1 MPPPVKV
8 RRKKKVGRPAFKR
21 KDIPQIFFTYY
32 NAYKYGFWNKQDL
45 AYFVGVSR
53 PTLDRYFK
61 AIKAKPPVVTKAENK
76 KLQLQYN
83 VGDSLEEKLDFYYKL
98 KEMHEGQVKRST
110 GDYGVATRI
119 RFQLRMENL
128 VLERNRTENSTN
140 IQIEYNPTTKDSD

>member
-1 MPPPVKV
+1 MPPPAKV

-32 NAYKYGFWNKQDL
+32 DAYKYGFWNKQDL

-61 AIKAKPPVVTKAENK
+61 TIEAKPPVVTKAENK
-76 KLQLQYN
+76 KLQLQYR
-83 VGDSLEEKLDFYYKL
+83 VGDSLKEKLDFYYKL

-119 RFQLRMENL
+119 RFQLEMGRFIW
-128 VLERNRTENSTN
+128 ERNRAEMDA
-140 IQIEYNPTTKDSD
+140 EVDEE

>member
-32 NAYKYGFWNKQDL
+32 DAYKYGFWNKQDL

-61 AIKAKPPVVTKAENK
+61 TIEAKPPVVTKAENK
-76 KLQLQYN
+76 KLQLQYR

-119 RFQLRMENL
+119 RFQLEMERL
-128 VLERNRTENSTN
+128 IWERNRAEMDA
-140 IQIEYNPTTKDSD
+140 EVDEE

>member
-32 NAYKYGFWNKQDL
+32 DAYKYGFWNKQDL

-61 AIKAKPPVVTKAENK
+61 TIEAKPPVVTKAENK
-76 KLQLQYN
+76 KLQLQYR

-119 RFQLRMENL
+119 RFKLEMERL
-128 VLERNRTENSTN
+128 IWERNRAEMD
-140 IQIEYNPTTKDSD
+140 EEVDEE

>member
-32 NAYKYGFWNKQDL
+32 DAYKYGFWNKQDL

-61 AIKAKPPVVTKAENK
+61 TIEAKPPVVTKAENK
-76 KLQLQYN
+76 KLQLQYR
-83 VGDSLEEKLDFYYKL
+83 VGDALEEKLDFYYKL

-119 RFQLRMENL
+119 RFQLEMERL
-128 VLERNRTENSTN
+128 IWERNRAEMDAEVN
-140 IQIEYNPTTKDSD
+140 EE

>member
-1 MPPPVKV
+1 MPSPVKV

-32 NAYKYGFWNKQDL
+32 DAYKYGFWNKQDL

-61 AIKAKPPVVTKAENK
+61 TIEAKPPVVTKAENK
-76 KLQLQYN
+76 KLQLQYR

-119 RFQLRMENL
+119 RFQLEMERL
-128 VLERNRTENSTN
+128 IWERNRAEMDA
-140 IQIEYNPTTKDSD
+140 EVDEE

>member
-1 MPPPVKV
+1 MPPPVKI

-32 NAYKYGFWNKQDL
+32 DAYKYGFWNKQDL

-61 AIKAKPPVVTKAENK
+61 TIEAKPPVVTKAENK
-76 KLQLQYN
+76 KLQLQYR
-83 VGDSLEEKLDFYYKL
+83 VGDSLEEKLAFYYKL
-98 KEMHEGQVKRST
+98 KEMHEGTVKRST

-119 RFQLRMENL
+119 RFKLEMERL
-128 VLERNRTENSTN
+128 IWERNRAEMDA
-140 IQIEYNPTTKDSD
+140 EVDEE

>member
-32 NAYKYGFWNKQDL
+32 DAYKYGFWNKQDL

-119 RFQLRMENL
+119 RFQLEMERL
-128 VLERNRTENSTN
+128 IWERNKAEMDTEAD
-140 IQIEYNPTTKDSD
+140 EE

>member
-1 MPPPVKV
+1 MPPPAKV

-32 NAYKYGFWNKQDL
+32 DAYKYGFWNKQDL

-61 AIKAKPPVVTKAENK
+61 TIEAKPPVVTKAENK
-76 KLQLQYN
+76 KLQLQYR

-119 RFQLRMENL
+119 RFQLEMERL
-128 VLERNRTENSTN
+128 IWERNRAEMDAEIN
-140 IQIEYNPTTKDSD
+140 EE

>member
-32 NAYKYGFWNKQDL
+32 DAYKYGFWNKQDL

-61 AIKAKPPVVTKAENK
+61 TIEAKPPVVTKAENK
-76 KLQLQYN
+76 KLQLQYR
-83 VGDSLEEKLDFYYKL
+83 VGDSLEEKLDFYYNL

-119 RFQLRMENL
+119 RFKLEMERL
-128 VLERNRTENSTN
+128 IWERNRAEMDA
-140 IQIEYNPTTKDSD
+140 EVDEE

>member
-1 MPPPVKV
+1 MPPPVKI

-32 NAYKYGFWNKQDL
+32 DAYKYGFWNKQDL

-61 AIKAKPPVVTKAENK
+61 TIEAKPPVVTKAENK
-76 KLQLQYN
+76 KLQLQYR

-98 KEMHEGQVKRST
+98 KEMHEGPVKRST

-119 RFQLRMENL
+119 RFKLEMERL
-128 VLERNRTENSTN
+128 IWERNRAEMDA
-140 IQIEYNPTTKDSD
+140 EVDEE

>member
-32 NAYKYGFWNKQDL
+32 DAYKYGFWNKQDL

-61 AIKAKPPVVTKAENK
+61 TIEAKPPVVTKAENK
-76 KLQLQYN
+76 KLQLQYR

-119 RFQLRMENL
+119 RFKLEMERL
-128 VLERNRTENSTN
+128 SWERNREEQDDELQVLFFYFN
-140 IQIEYNPTTKDSD
+140 

>member
-1 MPPPVKV
+1 MREGNSMPPPVKV

-32 NAYKYGFWNKQDL
+32 DAYKYGFWNKQDL

-61 AIKAKPPVVTKAENK
+61 TIEAKPPVVTKAENK
-76 KLQLQYN
+76 KLQLQYR

-119 RFQLRMENL
+119 RFKLEMERL
-128 VLERNRTENSTN
+128 IWERNRAEMDA
-140 IQIEYNPTTKDSD
+140 EVDEE

>member
-1 MPPPVKV
+1 MPPPAKV

-32 NAYKYGFWNKQDL
+32 DAYKYGFWNKQDL

-61 AIKAKPPVVTKAENK
+61 TIEAKPPVVTKAENK
-76 KLQLQYN
+76 KLQLQYR
-83 VGDSLEEKLDFYYKL
+83 VGDSLKEKLDFYYKL

-119 RFQLRMENL
+119 RFQLEMERFIW
-128 VLERNRTENSTN
+128 ERNRAEMDA
-140 IQIEYNPTTKDSD
+140 EVDEE

>member
-32 NAYKYGFWNKQDL
+32 DAYKYGFWNKQDL

-61 AIKAKPPVVTKAENK
+61 TIEAKPPVVTKAENK
-76 KLQLQYN
+76 KLQLQYR

-119 RFQLRMENL
+119 RFKLEMERL
-128 VLERNRTENSTN
+128 IWERNRAEMDAEVN
-140 IQIEYNPTTKDSD
+140 EE

>member
-32 NAYKYGFWNKQDL
+32 DAYKYGFWNKQDL

-61 AIKAKPPVVTKAENK
+61 TIEAKPPVVTKAENK
-76 KLQLQYN
+76 KLQLQYR

-119 RFQLRMENL
+119 RFKLEMERL
-128 VLERNRTENSTN
+128 IWERNRAEMDA
-140 IQIEYNPTTKDSD
+140 EVDEE

>member
-32 NAYKYGFWNKQDL
+32 DAYKYGFWNKQDL

-61 AIKAKPPVVTKAENK
+61 TIEAKPPVVTKAENK
-76 KLQLQYN
+76 KLQLQYR

-119 RFQLRMENL
+119 RFQLEMERL
-128 VLERNRTENSTN
+128 IWERNRAEMDAEVN
-140 IQIEYNPTTKDSD
+140 EE

>member
-1 MPPPVKV
+1 MPPPAKV

-32 NAYKYGFWNKQDL
+32 DAYKYGFWNKQDL

-61 AIKAKPPVVTKAENK
+61 TIEAKPPVVTKAENK
-76 KLQLQYN
+76 KLQLQYR

-119 RFQLRMENL
+119 RFQLEMERL
-128 VLERNRTENSTN
+128 IWERNRAEMDA
-140 IQIEYNPTTKDSD
+140 EVDEE